1 MTIQQWPVSTKAAVQ
16 IDAMEQMVGATLDDV
31 RNIDNMVRNTV
42 LATLSFDHI
51 CNWTLILRAN
61 LSTANS
67 AKLIVTGFP
76 EDVNNGTNIPRTH
89 VFDRET

>member
-51 CNWTLILRAN
+51 CNWTLILPADI
-61 LSTANS
+61 STANRATFIDNGCRRMS
-67 AKLIVTGFP
+67 ITALIYRGPTFL
-76 EDVNNGTNIPRTH
+76 TR
-89 VFDRET
+89 